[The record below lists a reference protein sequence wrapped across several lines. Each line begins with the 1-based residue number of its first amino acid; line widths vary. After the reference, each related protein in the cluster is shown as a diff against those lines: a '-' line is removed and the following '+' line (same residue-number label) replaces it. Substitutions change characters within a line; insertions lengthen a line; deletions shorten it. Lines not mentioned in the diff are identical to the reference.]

1 MGQSRQ
7 TDMRVAPTD
16 GAHAGALLRSSRV
29 WVLPALVWLFLLI
42 ALPLA
47 FVFALS
53 LARRDPAGGI
63 EWVFGI
69 SNYLRAF
76 DPLYLWIYWRSLL
89 LALATTLICLGL
101 GFPVAHFIAQ
111 QPSAAL
117 RNLLLFL
124 VTLPFWTSFL
134 IRTYAWI
141 LLLRTEGI
149 INSAL
154 LALGII
160 QQPLPLLYNNFAIL
174 AGLVYTE
181 LPFMILPLYTVLEKI
196 DKSQVEASAD
206 LGSTAWQT
214 FWRVL
219 VPLSRHG
226 ITAGVV
232 LVFVP
237 SVGAYLTPDLLGGAK
252 SLMAGNLIHNQF
264 AVVRD
269 HPFGAAIAF
278 VLTVV
283 VLALLAVSYRAT
295 REHTELRIL

>member
-1 MGQSRQ
+1 
-7 TDMRVAPTD
+7 
-16 GAHAGALLRSSRV
+16 
-29 WVLPALVWLFLLI
+29 LFLLI
-42 ALPLA
+42 AVPLG
-47 FVFALS
+47 FVFVLS
-53 LARRDPAGGI
+53 LARRDAAGGI
-63 EWVFGI
+63 AWVLGF
-69 SNYLRAF
+69 SNYLRAL

-89 LALATTLICLGL
+89 LALVTTLICLVL
-101 GFPVAHFIAQ
+101 GFPFALFIAQ
-111 QPSAAL
+111 QPSAGS

-149 INSAL
+149 INNVFL
-154 LALGII
+154 GLGII

-174 AGLVYTE
+174 AGLTYAE
-181 LPFMILPLYTVLEKI
+181 LPFMILPLYTVLERI
-196 DKSQVEASAD
+196 DKSQIEASSD
-206 LGSTAWQT
+206 LGCTAWQT

-219 VPLSRHG
+219 VPLSRPG
-226 ITAGVV
+226 LVAGVV

-278 VLTVV
+278 ILTIA
-283 VLALLAVSYRAT
+283 VLALLGVTYRGT
-295 REHTELRIL
+295 REHTELRLL

>member
-1 MGQSRQ
+1 MGSRRFQ
-7 TDMRVAPTD
+7 
-16 GAHAGALLRSSRV
+16 LRSSFG
-29 WVLPALVWLFLLI
+29 PAVSVDL
-42 ALPLA
+42 LA
-47 FVFALS
+47 FPAAGARNHAHLS
-53 LARRDPAGGI
+53 PARLSSRP
-63 EWVFGI
+63 
-69 SNYLRAF
+69 SS
-76 DPLYLWIYWRSLL
+76 SLNSHR
-89 LALATTLICLGL
+89 LG
-101 GFPVAHFIAQ
+101 
-111 QPSAAL
+111 S
-117 RNLLLFL
+117 RNLLLFSGHAAL
-124 VTLPFWTSFL
+124 LDQFL

-149 INSAL
+149 LNNAL

-174 AGLVYTE
+174 TGLVYAE
-181 LPFMILPLYTVLEKI
+181 LPFMILPLYTALERI
-196 DKSQVEASAD
+196 DQSQVEASSD
-206 LGSTAWQT
+206 LGCTAWQT

-219 VPLSRHG
+219 VPLSRPG

-283 VLALLAVSYRAT
+283 VLALLAISYRTT
-295 REHTELRIL
+295 RDHAELRVL

>member
-1 MGQSRQ
+1 
-7 TDMRVAPTD
+7 MRTASNEGAPAAPPIH
-16 GAHAGALLRSSRV
+16 GSNV
-29 WVLPALVWLFLLI
+29 WVLPAFLWLCLLI
-42 ALPLA
+42 AVPLA
-47 FVFALS
+47 FVFILS
-53 LARRDPAGGI
+53 LTRRNPAGGI
-63 EWVFGI
+63 DWVLGV
-69 SNYLRAF
+69 SNYLRAL

-89 LALATTLICLGL
+89 LALATTLICLVL

-111 QPSAAL
+111 QPSATL
-117 RNLLLFL
+117 RNLLLFM

-149 INSAL
+149 VNNAL
-154 LALGII
+154 LALGIV

-174 AGLVYTE
+174 TGLVYTE
-181 LPFMILPLYTVLEKI
+181 LPFMILPLYTALERI
-196 DKSQVEASAD
+196 DRSQLEASSD
-206 LGSTAWQT
+206 LGCTAWQT

-219 VPLSRHG
+219 LPLSRHG

-252 SLMAGNLIHNQF
+252 SLMAGNLIQNQF

-269 HPFGAAIAF
+269 YPFGAAIAF
-278 VLTVV
+278 ILTVV
-283 VLALLAVSYRAT
+283 VLALMGISYRTT
-295 REHTELRIL
+295 REHAELKVL

>member
-1 MGQSRQ
+1 
-7 TDMRVAPTD
+7 
-16 GAHAGALLRSSRV
+16 L
-29 WVLPALVWLFLLI
+29 
-42 ALPLA
+42 
-47 FVFALS
+47 
-53 LARRDPAGGI
+53 
-63 EWVFGI
+63 
-69 SNYLRAF
+69 

-89 LALATTLICLGL
+89 LALATTLICLVL
-101 GFPVAHFIAQ
+101 GFPVALFIAQ
-111 QPSAAL
+111 QPSAGL

-149 INSAL
+149 INNTFL
-154 LALGII
+154 TLGII

-174 AGLVYTE
+174 AGLAYAE
-181 LPFMILPLYTVLEKI
+181 LPFMILPLYTALERI
-196 DKSQVEASAD
+196 DKSQIEASSD
-206 LGSTAWQT
+206 LGCTAWQT

-219 VPLSRHG
+219 VPLSRPG
-226 ITAGVV
+226 VRAGVV

-278 VLTVV
+278 LLTIV
-283 VLALLAVSYRAT
+283 VLALLGVTYQKT
-295 REHTELRIL
+295 REHTELRLL